1 MAWGLGEDYKGSA
14 LVVTDN
20 IETPAAAPESPG
32 WEAINVA
39 LEQLYHGQE
48 PIHWGTFISF
58 RLGGPDPLDG
68 ISAWKRLEPLPHW
81 HFVTFGLSELY
92 AKESEVAETSGYGFE
107 LTFRLACKP
116 DDAVPPNWVFSFLQN
131 LARYVFG
138 TGNIFMDGHSLNA
151 NGPIALETDTQLCS
165 IGFVEDPELPAID
178 TPHGRVEF
186 LQVVGL
192 TIEEEQAAKRWNA
205 RKLLEWLRPHMPL
218 WISNL
223 DRGPLLDQPSVPL
236 EVAQGAGRDA
246 LSSGWLSAD
255 MLGWVRHEALPPLTV
270 IEITL
275 GAKPA
280 RDLLRI
286 LPMRLRLGLELRVVC
301 QSRGKLLVIAPAD
314 ADQVTDGDELR
325 IELSSA
331 TLDALL
337 RTLAP
342 RAGSYA
348 TPGFPALSWRIEQSL
363 IRDASGEVVET
374 IG

>member
-1 MAWGLGEDYKGSA
+1 
-14 LVVTDN
+14 
-20 IETPAAAPESPG
+20 
-32 WEAINVA
+32 
-39 LEQLYHGQE
+39 
-48 PIHWGTFISF
+48 
-58 RLGGPDPLDG
+58 
-68 ISAWKRLEPLPHW
+68 
-81 HFVTFGLSELY
+81 
-92 AKESEVAETSGYGFE
+92 
-107 LTFRLACKP
+107 
-116 DDAVPPNWVFSFLQN
+116 
-131 LARYVFG
+131 
-138 TGNIFMDGHSLNA
+138 
-151 NGPIALETDTQLCS
+151 
-165 IGFVEDPELPAID
+165 
-178 TPHGRVEF
+178 
-186 LQVVGL
+186 
-192 TIEEEQAAKRWNA
+192 
-205 RKLLEWLRPHMPL
+205 MPL